1 MFLDVKIKSEC
12 EKFAH
17 LMQTVTKNKNQFF
30 FKKKLKKILNFFS
43 QKNEKNADFLKIL
56 NFQSNI

>member
-17 LMQTVTKNKNQFF
+17 LMQTVTKNKNHFF
-30 FKKKLKKILNFFS
+30 FKKKIEKELKFFF
-43 QKNEKNADFLKIL
+43 QKNGKNADFLKIL